1 MNPPISLSLARLF
14 GALFLAA
21 ASSACSGVNNAGS
34 APAAV
39 PLAAAAPA
47 ATPAAAPAAGK
58 LMEQINAE
66 IGAASCDATAQCK
79 TLAVGAKACGGPEGY
94 LAYST
99 KISNGARLAE
109 LAARDAQARKKADAR
124 AGMVST
130 CSIVSDPGAI
140 CEAGRCVIQQRNG
153 GSSNLR

>member
-47 ATPAAAPAAGK
+47 AAPAAGT
-58 LMEQINAE
+58 LMTQINAE
-66 IGAASCDATAQCK
+66 IGAASCDAAAQCK

-130 CSIVSDPGAI
+130 CSIVSDPGAT
-140 CEAGRCVIQQRNG
+140 CDAGRCVTLQP
-153 GSSNLR
+153 GSGSVR

>member
-21 ASSACSGVNNAGS
+21 ASSACSGVNNTAS

-39 PLAAAAPA
+39 PLAAAA
-47 ATPAAAPAAGK
+47 PAAAPAAGK

-66 IGAASCDATAQCK
+66 IGAASCDAPAQCK

-99 KISNGARLAE
+99 KISDGARLTE

-130 CSIVSDPGAI
+130 CSVVSDPGAT
-140 CEAGRCVIQQRNG
+140 CDAGRCVTLQRSG
-153 GSSNLR
+153 GSSNVR